1 VSDYNN
7 TWHEAAT
14 TNWCLLT
21 KSPDKIFLF
30 SLIIYRVIGAGV
42 IVAGLY
48 RVLWAKSKEA
58 KSNGDLLSERS
69 LAQNLLHEES
79 YIMMEDL

>member
-1 VSDYNN
+1 M
-7 TWHEAAT
+7 WHEAAT

-21 KSPDKIFLF
+21 KSSDKIYLF
-30 SLIIYRVIGAGV
+30 SLIIYRVIGAVV

-48 RVLWAKSKEA
+48 CVLWAKSKET

-79 YIMMEDL
+79 YIMIEDL